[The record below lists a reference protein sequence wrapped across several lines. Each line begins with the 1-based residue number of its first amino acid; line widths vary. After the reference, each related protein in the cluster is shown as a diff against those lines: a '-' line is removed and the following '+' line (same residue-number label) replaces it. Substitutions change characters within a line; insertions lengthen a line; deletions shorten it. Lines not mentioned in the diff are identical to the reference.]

1 MRAAAATAR
10 PAADPSRKSARATT
24 VTLAVLT
31 QVFHGLT
38 FSGLAVF
45 LPLIRSDLGLSFAEG
60 GMLAAAMTVTYGLG
74 QIPAGYLSD
83 RFGPKRLVF
92 IGFLV
97 WSALSLMLGLIHSFW
112 LAILNQLVAG
122 AFRAL
127 MFAPGLSLLASW
139 FPPERR
145 ATAMSLYMVGGFSG
159 TILVSLGGPLL
170 AMQLGWRYAFILLAA
185 LGIAVAFVFHFHG
198 KDAPRKGG
206 STAVSMAEV
215 LHLFRHRILWVCSAI
230 QFVRFSIVTAFA
242 FWLPSVLVAD
252 RGFSLEAAG
261 LVAAMSAALTA
272 PSNALGGY
280 VSDRLKN
287 PPLVIGGSLAILAV
301 CSVLIVV
308 VDSTALLLLVIAIGS
323 IFLQF
328 YFGPLFFV
336 PMEVL
341 GQRTAGTAIGFN
353 NLFANMGGALSAYA
367 LGMARDAAGSFV
379 WGFVGIGA
387 MCLTG
392 AGLSI
397 VLARMRNRALAS
409 QRHDNTGDRPLFP

>member
-1 MRAAAATAR
+1 MKAAAVTAR
-10 PAADPSRKSARATT
+10 PTAEPSRKSDRATT

-45 LPLIRSDLGLSFAEG
+45 LPLIRADLGLSFAEG
-60 GMLAAAMTVTYGLG
+60 GMLAAAMTLTYGLG

-97 WSALSLMLGLIHSFW
+97 WSALSLTLGLIHSFW
-112 LAILNQLVAG
+112 LAILNQFVAG

-139 FPPERR
+139 FAPERR
-145 ATAMSLYMVGGFSG
+145 ATAMSLYMVGGFTG

-170 AMQLGWRYAFILLAA
+170 AMQLGWRYSYILLAA
-185 LGIAVAFVFHFHG
+185 LGIAVALVFHFYG

-206 STAVSMAEV
+206 GAAVSIREA
-215 LHLFRHRILWVCSAI
+215 LHVFRHRILWVCSAI

-252 RGFSLEAAG
+252 RGFSLEQAG

-280 VSDRLKN
+280 VSDRLRN
-287 PPLVIGGSLAILAV
+287 PPLVIGGSLAILAAA
-301 CSVLIVV
+301 SVLIVV

-353 NLFANMGGALSAYA
+353 NLFANMGGVLSAYS

-379 WGFVGIGA
+379 WGFVGIGVL
-387 MCLTG
+387 CLTG
-392 AGLSI
+392 AGLSV
-397 VLARMRNRALAS
+397 VLARMRKYALAA
-409 QRHDNTGDRPLFP
+409 QRRAAR

>member
-1 MRAAAATAR
+1 MKSATAAAYQ
-10 PAADPSRKSARATT
+10 AADPSRRSEGTTT
-24 VTLAVLT
+24 VTLAVLC

-45 LPLIRSDLGLSFAEG
+45 LPLVRDDLGLSFAEG
-60 GMLAAAMTVTYGLG
+60 GLLAAAMTVSYGLG

-97 WSALSLMLGLIHSFW
+97 WSALSLTLGLIHSFW
-112 LAILNQLVAG
+112 LAVLNQLVAG

-185 LGIAVAFVFHFHG
+185 LGIAVAFVFHVYG
-198 KDAPRKGG
+198 REKPRKPDG
-206 STAVSMAEV
+206 TAVSITEA
-215 LHLFRHRILWVCSAI
+215 LRLFRHRILWVCSGI
-230 QFVRFSIVTAFA
+230 QFVRFSIVTAFN

-287 PPLVIGGSLAILAV
+287 PPLVIGGSLAILAAV
-301 CSVLIVV
+301 SVLIVV

-353 NLFANMGGALSAYA
+353 NLFANIGGALSAYA

-379 WGFVGIGA
+379 WGFFGIGA
-387 MCLTG
+387 LCLTG
-392 AGLSI
+392 AGLSV
-397 VLARMRNRALAS
+397 VLARMRTRALAA
-409 QRHDNTGDRPLFP
+409 QKRAATP